1 MLTDAELARLSY
13 QTNEKLWARM
23 SIRTDGAMLEAVH
36 RLAEIDH
43 RNLQDQLRHLVT
55 IGIKHEE
62 KRLAREAEMVDAITE
77 EIEKSHR
84 KTVRQTLKKVRNGE
98 RL

>member
-1 MLTDAELARLSY
+1 MLSDAELARLSY

-23 SIRTDGAMLEAVH
+23 SIRTDGPMLEAVH
-36 RLAEIDH
+36 RLAAIDH
-43 RNLQDQLRHLVT
+43 RNLQDQLRHLVA
-55 IGIKHEE
+55 IGIQLEE
-62 KRLAREAEMVDAITE
+62 KRLAREAEFADAITE

-98 RL
+98 KV